1 MSEPSPGSG
10 ARAQELVLA
19 ALLALVLG
27 LYWRTAQHGFVAY
40 DDPLYVSEN
49 PLVARGL
56 TLEGLRWA
64 FAFQAGN
71 WHPLT
76 WLSHMLDAELFG
88 LEPGAHH
95 LVSAALHALNTA
107 LLFLL
112 VRRLTGAGWSA
123 LFAAA
128 LFTLHP
134 LRAESVAWASERK
147 DVLSGTFWLL
157 ALLAYERYAR
167 QGGARRYALVGV
179 CLALGLLAK
188 SMLVTLP
195 LVLLLLDVWPLARC
209 GPETR
214 AALLREKLPFLA
226 LALAAGSATL
236 WIQQSEGAVGTLHS
250 LSLAERTSNACLTY
264 WIYLAKTLVPA
275 GLACFVPHPVVVTPR
290 EELARVLFWP
300 GLLAFVALVAVTALA
315 FLQRRARPHL
325 LLGWT
330 WYLVAAAP
338 VIGFVQVGQQA
349 YADRY
354 TYLPMIGPALA
365 LAFELRALA
374 ARRPRLRP
382 MLAGGCALVLAALVP
397 LSARQ
402 IDTWHDSR
410 TLFTHALAVTGHN
423 YLAGT
428 FLGEVERRKG
438 ELEAA
443 RAHLEQAL
451 VDNKFHVPA
460 MLELGLTLTELGD
473 LSGARKAL
481 KRTLRNDP
489 ANAPAQRAL
498 LEVERRLGD
507 DPSPVER

>member
-1 MSEPSPGSG
+1 MSEPSHGSG
-10 ARAQELVLA
+10 ARARALALA
-19 ALLALVLG
+19 ALLALVLA
-27 LYWRTAQHGFVAY
+27 LYWRTASHGFVAY

-64 FAFQAGN
+64 FGFQAGN

-88 LEPGAHH
+88 LAPGAHH
-95 LVSAALHALNTA
+95 LVSVILHALNTA

-112 VRRLTGAGWSA
+112 VRRLSGVGWSA
-123 LFAAA
+123 LFVAA
-128 LFTLHP
+128 LFALHP

-157 ALLAYERYAR
+157 TLLAYERYAR
-167 QGGARRYALVGV
+167 HGGARRYVLVGA
-179 CLALGLLAK
+179 CLALGLMAK

-195 LVLLLLDVWPLARC
+195 LVLLLLDVWPLARWSKD
-209 GPETR
+209 TR
-214 AALLREKLPFLA
+214 AALLREKLPFVA

-236 WIQQSEGAVGTLHS
+236 WIQQSEGAVGSLHS
-250 LSLAERTSNACLTY
+250 LSLAERASNACLTY
-264 WIYLAKTLVPA
+264 WVYLVKTLAPA

-300 GLLAFVALVAVTALA
+300 GLLSFVALAAVTALA
-315 FLQRRARPHL
+315 FQQRRVRPHFW
-325 LLGWT
+325 LGWL
-330 WYLVAAAP
+330 WYLLAAAP

-354 TYLPMIGPALA
+354 TYLPTIGPALA

-382 MLAGGCALVLAALVP
+382 LLVAACALVLAALVP

-402 IDTWHDSR
+402 IATWRDSR
-410 TLFTHALAVTGHN
+410 TLFTHALAVTEHN

-428 FLGEVERRKG
+428 FLGQVERRKG
-438 ELEAA
+438 ELDAA
-443 RAHLEQAL
+443 RAHLERAL
-451 VDNKFHVPA
+451 EDNKFYAPA
-460 MLELGLTLTELGD
+460 MLELGLTLAELDD
-473 LSGARKAL
+473 LTGARKAL

-489 ANAPAQRAL
+489 ANSQAQRAL
-498 LEVERRLGD
+498 TSVEQRLGD
-507 DPSPVER
+507 GQGGDER